1 MWFSVC
7 LLLKVAAVCTAN
19 AGTCDFENGLCGY
32 THDQNSDFEWTN
44 NTGVTTSFNTGPLG
58 DHTTGSGSYMYIETS
73 SPRLNREAAHLVS
86 PQISATDGNCLSFY
100 FHMFGLNIRELS
112 VYTQSISGSRH
123 PLWRLNGDH
132 GEAWHNAAIPLS
144 IPKDL
149 TFKIVFEGIV
159 GTGYMGD
166 IAIDDIMVE
175 HTNKCDINPPS
186 AQPQPPQ
193 PTPVPTPPFVP
204 FCGVKPHTR
213 IVGGAIATPNSW
225 PWQAMLM
232 YQKDTG
238 EWKQFCGGS
247 LVLHDW
253 VLTAAH
259 CVNSIR
265 GDDYSTH
272 MVRLGAHYKNTSLL
286 IGSEQDFG
294 IKKIYFHHEYNS
306 VTNYNYDVA
315 LIHLDRPAILM
326 NGVGLVCLPD
336 DNIEFSPGADCWITG
351 WGTLQPGGAS
361 PDELQEAKVPLVS
374 NKECTKNGSYE
385 ASKITREML
394 CAGFPEGGI
403 DACQGDS
410 GGPLVCEDNG
420 KWYLMGDTSW
430 GYSCAK
436 PNYYGVYA
444 RLALLK
450 DWVFHILTNPDSA

>member
-1 MWFSVC
+1 M
-7 LLLKVAAVCTAN
+7 
-19 AGTCDFENGLCGY
+19 
-32 THDQNSDFEWTN
+32 
-44 NTGVTTSFNTGPLG
+44 
-58 DHTTGSGSYMYIETS
+58 
-73 SPRLNREAAHLVS
+73 
-86 PQISATDGNCLSFY
+86 
-100 FHMFGLNIRELS
+100 
-112 VYTQSISGSRH
+112 
-123 PLWRLNGDH
+123 
-132 GEAWHNAAIPLS
+132 
-144 IPKDL
+144 
-149 TFKIVFEGIV
+149 
-159 GTGYMGD
+159 
-166 IAIDDIMVE
+166 
-175 HTNKCDINPPS
+175 
-186 AQPQPPQ
+186 
-193 PTPVPTPPFVP
+193 
-204 FCGVKPHTR
+204 
-213 IVGGAIATPNSW
+213 
-225 PWQAMLM
+225 
-232 YQKDTG
+232 
-238 EWKQFCGGS
+238 
-247 LVLHDW
+247 
-253 VLTAAH
+253 
-259 CVNSIR
+259 
-265 GDDYSTH
+265 
-272 MVRLGAHYKNTSLL
+272 GAHYKNTSLL

-430 GYSCAK
+430 GYSCAM
-436 PNYYGVYA
+436 PNYYGVYGS
-444 RLALLK
+444 LALLK